1 MSDLLITLADGSK
14 VTLDEFLTWSH
25 ARQQNKLMSKE
36 QRAKINDKIRAANAR
51 KVVTPEG
58 EFPSLSIAANALG
71 MNRDVL
77 SKMLY
82 NTAIPEY
89 RYLER
94 KEEDALREFDGNLIK
109 EKPKRITYTPI
120 GEFTS
125 QRNAV
130 KALNIKAHVFAKL
143 LITNPTE
150 YYVRMSDGSPAP
162 SMSRPLTNPRPKKP
176 KVKLEKK
183 IRIYR
188 EVITPKGTFPSI
200 NEAAKAHN
208 ISKERILRK
217 IYNLDIKDFKF
228 KEATEKDKK
237 HYYTN
242 DDNNVARK
250 VITPKGTFKTVK
262 EAAKFLKISED
273 TLKRR
278 IYDISNEAYKF
289 NKELS
294 RDKDRYYDGSKKKK
308 DIAKAKTRAV
318 ITPKGRFETLSD
330 ASNVYKIGV
339 DVLRRYVFNTAYPE
353 FRYETEQPRD
363 KEKYFHKIIPN
374 SFHKPTVFIKTPLGL
389 FKSIGEAAIAHNMP
403 RHQME
408 RKSLSDK
415 YPEFQR
421 VEQAHGEYDHVK
433 TKKKKTTVTP
443 LGTFNS
449 KIEAIRAHKISR
461 DEFTKLMK
469 SFPKKYYFLESKT

>member
-36 QRAKINDKIRAANAR
+36 QRAKINEKISAANRR

-58 EFPSLSIAANALG
+58 EFPSLAIAAIALG
-71 MNRDVL
+71 LNRDVL

-94 KEEDALREFDGNLIK
+94 KDEDALREFDGRLIK

-125 QRNAV
+125 QRSAV
-130 KALNIKAHVFAKL
+130 KALNIKAHIFAKL
-143 LITNPTE
+143 LVTNPTE
-150 YYVRMSDGSPAP
+150 YFIRMSDGSPAP
-162 SMSRPLTNPRPKKP
+162 SMSRPLTNPRPKKT
-176 KVKLEKK
+176 KVKVEKK
-183 IRIYR
+183 IRVYR
-188 EVITPKGTFPSI
+188 EVVTPKGKFPSI
-200 NEAAKAHN
+200 NVAAEAHN

-228 KEATEKDKK
+228 TKATENDKK
-237 HYYTN
+237 HYYTD

-250 VITPKGTFKTVK
+250 VITPKGVFKTVK

-278 IYDISNEAYKF
+278 IYDISNTEYKF
-289 NKELS
+289 NKELA
-294 RDKDRYYDGSKKKK
+294 RDKERYYDGSKKKK

-374 SFHKPTVFIKTPLGL
+374 SFHKPTVFVKTPLGL
-389 FKSIGEAAIAHNMP
+389 FKSIGEAATAHNMP

-449 KIEAIRAHKISR
+449 KIEAIKAHKISR

-469 SFPKKYYFLESKT
+469 SFPKKYYFVIQK

>member
-1 MSDLLITLADGSK
+1 MSDLLITLTDGSK
-14 VTLDEFLTWSH
+14 VTLDEFITWSH
-25 ARQQNKLMSKE
+25 ARQQNNLISKE
-36 QRAKINDKIRAANAR
+36 QREKINEKISAANR
-51 KVVTPEG
+51 RIVVTPEG
-58 EFPSLSIAANALG
+58 EFPSLTIAANALR
-71 MNRDVL
+71 MNREVL

-82 NTAIPEY
+82 NTAIPDY

-94 KEEDALREFDGNLIK
+94 KDEDALKEFDGSLIK
-109 EKPKRITYTPI
+109 EKPKRITFTPI

-125 QRNAV
+125 QRSAM

-162 SMSRPLTNPRPKKP
+162 SMSRQLTNPRPKKP
-176 KVKLEKK
+176 KVKIEKK
-183 IRIYR
+183 IRVYR
-188 EVITPKGTFPSI
+188 EVVTPKGKFPSI

-208 ISKERILRK
+208 ISKERMLRK

-228 KEATEKDKK
+228 TTAIEKDKK
-237 HYYTN
+237 HYYTD

-250 VITPKGTFKTVK
+250 VITPKGVFKTIK
-262 EAAKFLKISED
+262 EAAKFLNISED
-273 TLKRR
+273 TLRKR
-278 IYDISNEAYKF
+278 IYDISNDEYHF
-289 NKELS
+289 NKELA
-294 RDKDRYYDGSKKKK
+294 RDKSRYYDGSKNKKE
-308 DIAKAKTRAV
+308 IAKAKTRAV

-330 ASNVYKIGV
+330 ASKVYKIGV
-339 DVLRRYVFNTAYPE
+339 DVLRRYIFNTAYPE
-353 FRYETEQPRD
+353 FRYEIEQSRD
-363 KEKYFHKIIPN
+363 KEKYFHKVIPN
-374 SFHKPTVFIKTPLGL
+374 TFNKPTVFVKTPLGL
-389 FKSIGEAAIAHNMP
+389 FKSIGDAAIAHNMP

-421 VEQAHGEYDHVK
+421 VEQTHGEYDHVK
-433 TKKKKTTVTP
+433 TKKKKITVTP

-449 KIEAIRAHKISR
+449 KIEAIKAHKISR

-469 SFPKKYYFLESKT
+469 SFPKTYYFASKDD